1 MPRASIERK
10 PIRSTT
16 LSVSLVISTPYSLGF
31 SGLQSV
37 RSAAK
42 ENWTRPCASVWN
54 VLLSPVSGM
63 RMLTVC

>member
-31 SGLQSV
+31 SG
-37 RSAAK
+37 
-42 ENWTRPCASVWN
+42 RPERQICRKGKLDASRPSVWN

-63 RMLTVC
+63 RMLTFC